1 MGADFVEL
9 DWVWDAQ
16 GQGWICHSMAL
27 EQHFPEQQGFLDQ
40 LPTQAVANLRGFLG
54 EPLLSL
60 EDAIRYYGHRE
71 VNLEI
76 KGLKGCQRERVSF
89 LQQACPK
96 YWPSNWWLSSFN
108 PLDLIE
114 AEDRWPNLQLALLSA
129 EQGATGHQYLDSTP
143 YLTGAQALEVLAS
156 HPDWWWHPEI
166 TDRPDS
172 ERYQIG
178 WSIDGEQEHRHSLEG
193 LQGLITDHLDDWL
206 KTG

>member
-54 EPLLSL
+54 KPLLSL

-76 KGLKGCQRERVSF
+76 KASKGASANGSVFSNKPAPNIGLQTGGYLVLIRSIYSKQRTVGRIYNWLCYRRNGRVRESIF
-89 LQQACPK
+89 RPQ
-96 YWPSNWWLSSFN
+96 
-108 PLDLIE
+108 PL
-114 AEDRWPNLQLALLSA
+114 
-129 EQGATGHQYLDSTP
+129 
-143 YLTGAQALEVLAS
+143 
-156 HPDWWWHPEI
+156 
-166 TDRPDS
+166 S
-172 ERYQIG
+172 ERC
-178 WSIDGEQEHRHSLEG
+178 SG
-193 LQGLITDHLDDWL
+193 LGCL
-206 KTG
+206 GGAS